1 MLLVVDVGNT
11 NTVFGV
17 YKDEELL
24 GNWRMFTKV
33 NQTTDEYA
41 MSMLNILKFNG
52 INYEK
57 IDRVV
62 ISSVVP
68 HVMHSLVNCMNK
80 YLKLDP
86 IIVGPGLKTGLKIRS
101 ENPKEIGADRI
112 VDSVAAFEI
121 YGGPIIAID
130 FGTATTY
137 DYINENFEFMY
148 GITSP
153 GIKISA
159 DALWT
164 KTAKL
169 PNIEIIKPETILAR
183 NTITSM
189 QAGLVYGCIG
199 QTEYII
205 KKMKEEIGRDD
216 IKVVATGGLGRIIS
230 DETDLIDVHDSL
242 LMLRGL
248 KIISDKND

>member
-1 MLLVVDVGNT
+1 MLLVIDVGNT
-11 NTVFGV
+11 NTVLGV
-17 YKDEELL
+17 YEGENLL
-24 GNWRMFTKV
+24 GNWRMLTKK
-33 NQTTDEYA
+33 NQTADEYA
-41 MSMLNILKFNG
+41 MELFNILQFND
-52 INYEK
+52 INYK
-57 IDRVV
+57 NIHKVTV
-62 ISSVVP
+62 SSVVP
-68 HVMHSLVNCMNK
+68 HIMHSLTNCMVR
-80 YLKLDP
+80 YLNLEP
-86 IIVGPGLKTGLKIRS
+86 VIVGPGLKTGLKIRS

-112 VDSVAAFEI
+112 VDAVAAFEL

-137 DYINENFEFMY
+137 DYVNEDYEFMY

-169 PNIEIIKPETILAR
+169 PNIEIKQPDTILAR

-199 QTEYII
+199 QTEYIVNKI
-205 KKMKEEIGRDD
+205 KDEIGRDD

-230 DETDLIDVHDSL
+230 DATEVIDIYDPL
-242 LMLRGL
+242 LMLKGL
-248 KIISDKND
+248 KIINDKNI